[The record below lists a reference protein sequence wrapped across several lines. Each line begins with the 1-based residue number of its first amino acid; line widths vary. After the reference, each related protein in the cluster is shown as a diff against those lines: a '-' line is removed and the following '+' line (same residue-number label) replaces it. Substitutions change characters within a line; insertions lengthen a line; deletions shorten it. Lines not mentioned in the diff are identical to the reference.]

1 MGRQNHNSLI
11 EGFFGAFSW
20 LTLSIGRARCFASA
34 GVAARVSIEMHVHS
48 GVPHGF
54 ELFAPG
60 ADISRRAIADRIR
73 VLRAF

>member
-1 MGRQNHNSLI
+1 VVYALDPELVAAPAH
-11 EGFFGAFSW
+11 
-20 LTLSIGRARCFASA
+20 FASA
-34 GVAARVSIEMHVHS
+34 GVAARVSIELHVHS